1 MIILNS
7 ICYNRIFLWH
17 CNLDYAINTIVLE
30 QMEIIKWYL
39 ATDFLSHSFA
49 NWRREGKNHHLQP
62 TRNTI
67 PSSKL
72 KRWQC
77 DTEYKCLH
85 LNALRLSAGKE
96 NIKMQLHKVS
106 HDVTEQG
113 CENRW
118 CARHLQQARLLLHG
132 RQPGPHACQALRQC
146 MDTRHMFY
154 KIPAE
159 VFLTVKITLFMY
171 THKITGSYSAS

>member
-1 MIILNS
+1 MTLQSGLCHKHHCTRTDGNHKV
-7 ICYNRIFLWH
+7 IFSYRFSVTQFCKL
-17 CNLDYAINTIVLE
+17 
-30 QMEIIKWYL
+30 KK
-39 ATDFLSHSFA
+39 
-49 NWRREGKNHHLQP
+49 RGKKNHHLQP